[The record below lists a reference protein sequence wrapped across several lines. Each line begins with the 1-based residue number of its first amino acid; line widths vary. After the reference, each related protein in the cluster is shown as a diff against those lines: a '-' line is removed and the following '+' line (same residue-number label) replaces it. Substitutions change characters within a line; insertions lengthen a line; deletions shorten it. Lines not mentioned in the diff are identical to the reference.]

1 MRRLFLLRAY
11 GDFVIAI
18 RSALLSANPMSVKL
32 IASNHLYPLYEAI
45 SSVIDTSQLD
55 ISFEDFGIHLGQLN
69 LFTNRYLLD
78 KSSLEQARKIKKYI
92 IENPSRDV
100 GVELLEQRRK
110 KGLLQLV
117 TGKKFESIVNKD
129 LVYQEYAN
137 FFEHEANSKF
147 INDNV
152 EKKHFLLLPDARIS
166 KRNIPQEI
174 VQSIIK
180 EVNQRGANIQVA
192 YFKRV
197 SQVNKTGRPIKV
209 QMQTDL
215 IFNQTVYNNF
225 KELIQLI
232 QEADFII
239 GADSL
244 PIHLSQLLNKKH
256 FILYPGGGS
265 KAFFTPYAL
274 DNNSFGEFNN
284 FKITHHLK

>member
-1 MRRLFLLRAY
+1 
-11 GDFVIAI
+11 
-18 RSALLSANPMSVKL
+18 
-32 IASNHLYPLYEAI
+32 
-45 SSVIDTSQLD
+45 
-55 ISFEDFGIHLGQLN
+55 
-69 LFTNRYLLD
+69 
-78 KSSLEQARKIKKYI
+78 
-92 IENPSRDV
+92 
-100 GVELLEQRRK
+100 
-110 KGLLQLV
+110 
-117 TGKKFESIVNKD
+117 
-129 LVYQEYAN
+129 
-137 FFEHEANSKF
+137 
-147 INDNV
+147 
-152 EKKHFLLLPDARIS
+152 
-166 KRNIPQEI
+166 
-174 VQSIIK
+174 
-180 EVNQRGANIQVA
+180 VA

-209 QMQTDL
+209 QMQSDL

-256 FILYPGGGS
+256 FILYPDEGS

>member
-11 GDFVIAI
+11 GDFVIAV
-18 RSALLSANPMSVKL
+18 RSAMLSANPSSVKL
-32 IASNHLYPLYEAI
+32 IASNHLYPLFEAI
-45 SSVIDTSQLD
+45 SSVTDTSRLD

-69 LFTNRYLLD
+69 LFTSRHLLN
-78 KSSLEQARKIKKYI
+78 KSTLEQARKIKKYL
-92 IENPSRDV
+92 IENPTMDT

-110 KGLLQLV
+110 KGALQFI

-137 FFEHEANSKF
+137 FFGYEVNSKF
-147 INDNV
+147 INDNI
-152 EKKHFLLLPDARIS
+152 EKKNFLLLPDARIS

-209 QMQTDL
+209 QMQTNL

-239 GADSL
+239 
-244 PIHLSQLLNKKH
+244 
-256 FILYPGGGS
+256 
-265 KAFFTPYAL
+265 
-274 DNNSFGEFNN
+274 
-284 FKITHHLK
+284 

>member
-18 RSALLSANPMSVKL
+18 RSVLLSPQPSSIQLV
-32 IASNHLYPLYEAI
+32 ASNHLYPLFEAI
-45 SSVIDTSQLD
+45 SLTMDTSQIQID
-55 ISFEDFGIHLGQLN
+55 FEDFGIQQGQLN
-69 LFTNRYLLD
+69 LFTNRYLIQQNT
-78 KSSLEQARKIKKYI
+78 LEQVKKIKSYLA
-92 IENPSRDV
+92 ENENEALFEDV
-100 GVELLEQRRK
+100 LEQQRK
-110 KGLLQLV
+110 KNLFQFMV
-117 TGKKFESIVNKD
+117 GKKFNAIVKKD
-129 LVYQEYAN
+129 QVYQEYAN
-137 FFEHEANSKF
+137 YYGYDTNPKLL
-147 INDNV
+147 NDGT
-152 EKKHFLLLPDARIS
+152 EKKNFLLLPDARIS

-174 VQSIIK
+174 IQSIIK

-256 FILYPGGGS
+256 FILYPTAGS
-265 KAFFTPYAL
+265 KAFFTPYTVARQYYC
-274 DNNSFGEFNN
+274 EFN
-284 FKITHHLK
+284 KYLPTTIPY

>member
-18 RSALLSANPMSVKL
+18 RSVLLSPQPSAIKL
-32 IASNHLYPLYEAI
+32 VASNHLYPLFEAI
-45 SSVIDTSQLD
+45 SLTMDTSQIQID
-55 ISFEDFGIHLGQLN
+55 FEDFGIQQGQLN
-69 LFTNRYLLD
+69 LFTNRYLIQQNT
-78 KSSLEQARKIKKYI
+78 LEQVKKIKSYLA
-92 IENPSRDV
+92 ENENEALFEDV
-100 GVELLEQRRK
+100 LEQQRK
-110 KGLLQLV
+110 KNLFQFMV
-117 TGKKFESIVNKD
+117 GKKFNAIVKKD
-129 LVYQEYAN
+129 QVYQEYAN
-137 FFEHEANSKF
+137 YFGYDTNPKLL
-147 INDNV
+147 NDGT
-152 EKKHFLLLPDARIS
+152 EKKNFLLLPDARIS

-174 VQSIIK
+174 IQSIIK

-256 FILYPGGGS
+256 FILYPTAGS
-265 KAFFTPYAL
+265 KAFFTPYTVARQYYC
-274 DNNSFGEFNN
+274 EFN
-284 FKITHHLK
+284 KYLPTTIPY